1 MTEKKSFFSEQ
12 PKSMVINQVKLSK
25 KKYKDLIKNYPK
37 IYFFI

>member
-1 MTEKKSFFSEQ
+1 MTEKKSFFFKQ

-25 KKYKDLIKNYPK
+25 KNHRDLIKNYLK

>member
-1 MTEKKSFFSEQ
+1 MTEKKYFFPEQ

-25 KKYKDLIKNYPK
+25 KNCRDLIKNYPK